1 MRIKILIRLKSQIL
15 EPQGKV
21 IEKSLSNLGLKNLN
35 NIRQGKLIELDI
47 PDKLSKEER
56 DELITSAC
64 KKLLV
69 NEIIEGLSLLNIGG
83 YNISSHISN
92 REGVVGTRIEV
103 EYDKKMDRT
112 KNRPLPMNTIN
123 IKVAFFA
130 GFLFSIIGG
139 ST

>member
-47 PDKLSKEER
+47 PDKLSNEER
-56 DELITSAC
+56 NELITSAC

-69 NEIIEGLSLLNIGG
+69 NEIIEE
-83 YNISSHISN
+83 Y
-92 REGVVGTRIEV
+92 EV
-103 EYDKKMDRT
+103 
-112 KNRPLPMNTIN
+112 L
-123 IKVAFFA
+123 
-130 GFLFSIIGG
+130 G
-139 ST
+139 